1 MTLGCA
7 HDVAWL
13 GPADTADP
21 SEVCELICR
30 CGARLVA
37 PDALAAHRVHQ
48 VHTAAAAVRA

>member
-1 MTLGCA
+1 VTLGCA